1 MADWDIERLVDSI
14 SRPPKKELR
23 MTDQSLTYLQ
33 VVLDRSGSMTSC
45 KTDIEG
51 GFDTFIDEHRKVPG
65 ECRVSLA
72 QFDDLYEVVY
82 TDRPIVDVP
91 KLDLVP
97 RNMTALL
104 DGVGK
109 TINDLGTRLSVL
121 PEDKRPGSVIVVI
134 ATDGLENA
142 SVEFN
147 QGQILKMI
155 NHQRE
160 VYGWQ
165 FVYLGAN
172 QDAVEVGTGM
182 GIPRAQTLTY
192 NTANSGIAFAAAAN
206 STVAYRGSVATAGSA
221 TMDDFTEEDRK
232 SAVQSTP

>member
-1 MADWDIERLVDSI
+1 
-14 SRPPKKELR
+14 

-33 VVLDRSGSMTSC
+33 VVLDRSGSMITC

-51 GFDTFIDEHRKVPG
+51 GFNTFIDQHLKVPG

-72 QFDDLYEVVY
+72 QFDDEYDVVY
-82 TDRPIVDVP
+82 TDRPIAEVP
-91 KLDLVP
+91 YLDLVP

-104 DGVGK
+104 DAVGK
-109 TINDLGTRLSVL
+109 TINDLGTRLSAL
-121 PEDKRPGSVIVVI
+121 PEDRRPGSVIVVI
-134 ATDGLENA
+134 ATDGQENA
-142 SVEFN
+142 SVEFSRD
-147 QGQILKMI
+147 QILKTI

-165 FVYLGAN
+165 FIYLGAN

-192 NTANSGIAFAAAAN
+192 DTANSGIAFGVAAN
-206 STVAYRGSVATAGSA
+206 STVAYRSA
-221 TMDDFTEEDRK
+221 VGPPGAAPKDSFTEEDRE
-232 SAVQSTP
+232 SAVKSTP